1 MTEIKT
7 NIKNYRRKI
16 KMTLIKL
23 SPFREMETLENQ
35 IQRIF
40 NEFPFKNKM
49 SGSFTPAIDMLEDE
63 KNLYLTVELPG
74 IEKEDV
80 KISLHNDLLT
90 ISGERKREEK
100 KEKENFYHLE
110 MCYGSFNRAITLPV
124 EIDSEKIEANFKNGI
139 LKIQLPKSN
148 PKDIAKTIEIK

>member
-1 MTEIKT
+1 
-7 NIKNYRRKI
+7 
-16 KMTLIKL
+16 MTLIKL

-40 NEFPFKNKM
+40 NEFPFRNKM
-49 SGSFTPAIDMLEDE
+49 SGSFTPAIDLREDE

-100 KEKENFYHLE
+100 KEEENYYHLE
-110 MCYGSFNRAITLPV
+110 MCYGAFNRAITLPV
-124 EIDSEKIEANFKNGI
+124 EVDSERIEANFKNGI